1 MTAQDVINVLTILKA
16 NDSTSF
22 SKIQRALK
30 MSISQLE
37 GIIDGLTAMG
47 ILYKSSFTSYSLTEL
62 TSKPVVS
69 DGVRKAFEDIIT
81 NRGTYLS
88 EELLQKVSTPFIPLM
103 THEYKNAP
111 VKVMIVGQET
121 LGMEDA
127 FSTIVSV
134 DDYINESIESFNK
147 FNFGED
153 LRNSHFW
160 YAFDEVV
167 KYFNLPSRRHAY
179 WTNLHKFQLIEN
191 DGDSVSISKLPSK
204 DIMTMIHM
212 QRELFLAEIKDTKP
226 DIIIYF
232 TGGQTWVLDHYLNN
246 GKKLA
251 VKAIDERS
259 HLGIIQTEF
268 LHCPIAICT
277 DHPGRRGYTQAIVDH
292 RANLLKYA
300 ADKFH
305 ASESAWF

>member
-1 MTAQDVINVLTILKA
+1 MTAQDIINVLTILKA
-16 NDSTSF
+16 DNSVSF
-22 SKIQRALK
+22 SKIQRKLGMNASL
-30 MSISQLE
+30 LE
-37 GIIDGLTAMG
+37 HIITGLTAMG
-47 ILYKSSFTSYSLTEL
+47 IMYKSSFTSYSLAEF
-62 TSKPVVS
+62 TSRPSVS
-69 DGVRKAFEDIIT
+69 DGVRKAFGNIIT
-81 NRGTYLS
+81 NRYTYLS
-88 EELLQKVSTPFIPLM
+88 EEILQKVSTPFIPII

-111 VKVMIVGQET
+111 VKVMVVGQET

-134 DDYINESIESFNK
+134 DDYINQRIDFFNE
-147 FNFGED
+147 FNFGENV
-153 LRNSHFW
+153 RNSHFW

-179 WTNLHKFQLIEN
+179 WTNLHKFQLVERK
-191 DGDSVSISKLPSK
+191 GSSVSISKLSSK
-204 DIMTMIHM
+204 DIMSMINM
-212 QRELFLAEIKDTKP
+212 QHDLFLAEIKDTKP

-246 GKKLA
+246 GKKLDI
-251 VKAIDERS
+251 KAIDERS

-268 LHCPIAICT
+268 LHCPIAVCT

-300 ADKFH
+300 ADKFL
-305 ASESAWF
+305 ARL

>member
-47 ILYKSSFTSYSLTEL
+47 IVYKSSFTSYSLTEL

-147 FNFGED
+147 FNFG
-153 LRNSHFW
+153 
-160 YAFDEVV
+160 
-167 KYFNLPSRRHAY
+167 
-179 WTNLHKFQLIEN
+179 
-191 DGDSVSISKLPSK
+191 
-204 DIMTMIHM
+204 
-212 QRELFLAEIKDTKP
+212 
-226 DIIIYF
+226 
-232 TGGQTWVLDHYLNN
+232 
-246 GKKLA
+246 
-251 VKAIDERS
+251 
-259 HLGIIQTEF
+259 
-268 LHCPIAICT
+268 
-277 DHPGRRGYTQAIVDH
+277 
-292 RANLLKYA
+292 
-300 ADKFH
+300 
-305 ASESAWF
+305 